1 MGSETRHRR
10 SEGQAWAA
18 DTSSADGVLPCS
30 GAPTM
35 TLWPPRR
42 AAPLTSIRQACP
54 TEAPSLHLAPCPA
67 HLHSALGRGW
77 GIPCAA
83 QRVSGRGSSYILGC
97 RWLLIRDS
105 DLEQGRP
112 RDSFKWVTG
121 SLGHGR
127 GWAAM
132 SMLPPTQGSP
142 GVAPGDWGL
151 GRMLPSSAP
160 PHRLQASAAA
170 VTNPQGGGGQPGLC
184 SPGCPTSGP
193 AVAGRLCLS
202 QGLTAAAP
210 AAPPGSL
217 V

>member
-142 GVAPGDWGL
+142 GVAPGCTCQPLYQQLSGD
-151 GRMLPSSAP
+151 RAAPISSLIINCQ
-160 PHRLQASAAA
+160 PHYQHLLAAVSEPVNRLISTCQQVYQHLSAA
-170 VTNPQGGGGQPGLC
+170 
-184 SPGCPTSGP
+184 
-193 AVAGRLCLS
+193 
-202 QGLTAAAP
+202 
-210 AAPPGSL
+210 
-217 V
+217 